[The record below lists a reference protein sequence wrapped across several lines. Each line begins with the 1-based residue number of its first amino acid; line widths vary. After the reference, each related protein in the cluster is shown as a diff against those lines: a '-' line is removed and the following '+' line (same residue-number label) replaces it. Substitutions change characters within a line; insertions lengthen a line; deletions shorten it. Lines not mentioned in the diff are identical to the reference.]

1 VPAGEETAGAE
12 EGTNSA
18 PSDTP
23 LVDLLID
30 RESLE
35 VLREDRGS
43 AATPGSRTA
52 DESNLGHAVTTPP
65 TAAPNAAAARSATRH
80 SDTALSQL
88 GIRKLVGSHVTIY
101 TDLPDSEA
109 LDELPEIF
117 DRAVPQ
123 WELYFRV
130 PAVRTASWHVSA
142 HVMESKERFR
152 EAGLL
157 PVELPEF
164 PHGYQQGDAFWM
176 MKQPSD
182 YYLRHMFL
190 HEGTHAFMTN
200 LMGGAGP
207 PWYMEGIAE
216 LLATH
221 QWKDNTLTLKWMPPS
236 REEVPYWGRVKII
249 QDQFAAGE
257 GLMLNEVFRLEAERF
272 RQVDAYAWA
281 WAAAAFLD
289 GHPAYQTRFRA
300 LRQNVA
306 DGSKS
311 FTLGFESELQHQLRQ
326 VDEEW
331 QLFVLHADYGYDF
344 TRAAVKYRAGSPI
357 PAEGAEVEIAADRG
371 WQSTGWRVEGGATYL
386 LEAEGK
392 FVLGRVPREWS
403 SGPDGVT
410 LHYYQG
416 QPLGRLMGNVRLDQ
430 ARPGIA
436 NLGRPVPLG
445 NRRLVQP
452 EDSGTLYLRINESPA
467 GLADN
472 EGTVKIRI
480 RKEAAAAAEE
490 ESVSA
495 KTAAAPN

>member
-1 VPAGEETAGAE
+1 
-12 EGTNSA
+12 
-18 PSDTP
+18 
-23 LVDLLID
+23 
-30 RESLE
+30 
-35 VLREDRGS
+35 
-43 AATPGSRTA
+43 
-52 DESNLGHAVTTPP
+52 
-65 TAAPNAAAARSATRH
+65 
-80 SDTALSQL
+80 
-88 GIRKLVGSHVTIY
+88 
-101 TDLPDSEA
+101 
-109 LDELPEIF
+109 
-117 DRAVPQ
+117 
-123 WELYFRV
+123 
-130 PAVRTASWHVSA
+130 
-142 HVMESKERFR
+142 
-152 EAGLL
+152 
-157 PVELPEF
+157 
-164 PHGYQQGDAFWM
+164 
-176 MKQPSD
+176 
-182 YYLRHMFL
+182 
-190 HEGTHAFMTN
+190 
-200 LMGGAGP
+200 
-207 PWYMEGIAE
+207 
-216 LLATH
+216 
-221 QWKDNTLTLKWMPPS
+221 MPPS

-257 GLMLNEVFRLEAERF
+257 GLMLNEVLRLEAERF

-300 LRQNVA
+300 LRQHVA

-392 FVLGRVPREWS
+392 FVLGRKPREWS
-403 SGPDGVT
+403 SGPEGVT

-416 QPLGRLMGNVRLDQ
+416 QPVGRLMGNVRLDQ
-430 ARPGIA
+430 AKPGIA

-445 NRRLVQP
+445 NRRRVQP
-452 EDSGTLYLRINESPA
+452 DESGTLYLRINESPA
-467 GLADN
+467 DLGDN

-480 RKEAAAAAEE
+480 RKESEGATDE
-490 ESVSA
+490 ESVSG